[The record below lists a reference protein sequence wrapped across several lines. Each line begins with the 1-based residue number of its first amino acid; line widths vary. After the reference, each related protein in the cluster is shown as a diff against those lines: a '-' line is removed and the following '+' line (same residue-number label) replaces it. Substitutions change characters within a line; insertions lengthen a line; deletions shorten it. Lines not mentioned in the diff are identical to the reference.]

1 MSATRKR
8 IEAMIVELKDTS
20 EMMIDLA
27 YLALLYG
34 NVAVAEQVMD
44 LEEEMD
50 NLHNAFELEVLNLR
64 HSNSAKSILSLIR
77 LGLAAENFS
86 DAATLIADAVV
97 RGVKPHPVFK
107 MALEEAEETVLSE
120 KLTET
125 STLVDKSV
133 GQIGLEDD
141 IGMRI
146 ICIRR
151 NNKWTYNPPDNFI
164 LKVGDTIIV
173 RGYSEGKEKLRL
185 LINRPQSE

>member
-1 MSATRKR
+1 
-8 IEAMIVELKDTS
+8 MIVELKDTS

-27 YLALLYG
+27 YLALLHG
-34 NVAVAEQVMD
+34 NVEVAEQVIE

-64 HSNSAKSILSLIR
+64 QINSSKSILGLIR

-97 RGVKPHPVFK
+97 KGVKPHPVFR

-120 KLTET
+120 RLTAD
-125 STLVDKSV
+125 STLVDKSL
-133 GQIGLEDD
+133 GKIGLEDD

-151 NNKWTYNPPDNFI
+151 NNKWTYNPPDNFV
-164 LKVGDTIIV
+164 LKVGDIIIV

-185 LINRPQSE
+185 LVNPQKIIE